1 MQRYASLMIREVQ
14 IKTTKSHHLISVM
27 AIIKKTTNNIRWW
40 GCMKGTCIHYWWEH
54 KVVQP
59 IWKTVW
65 KFLKKLNKTIQDVW
79 IKILWWEIAKIWGCD
94 KCDWFHPSL
103 YRILQR
109 LEILNRWLLRGGLF
123 CQGIDSFCGQIQTAP
138 RRFLLQWI
146 VHIIKWGKSHELCS

>member
-1 MQRYASLMIREVQ
+1 MSNRHMQRYASLMIREVQ

-79 IKILWWEIAKIWGCD
+79 IKILWWERAGLLYKSYGVKISVSYLLWPWANYLI
-94 KCDWFHPSL
+94 K
-103 YRILQR
+103 
-109 LEILNRWLLRGGLF
+109 LNPVSATIS
-123 CQGIDSFCGQIQTAP
+123 QD
-138 RRFLLQWI
+138 
-146 VHIIKWGKSHELCS
+146 